1 MIFFMN
7 AVKKLHNKRSSK
19 QARRRAL
26 LLTEP
31 DRPY

>member
-1 MIFFMN
+1 MTNYLYSI
-7 AVKKLHNKRSSK
+7 LLDRSSK